1 MLMPTFTIVYKDKS
15 TKNFEAASKEDLISD
30 FSLEDATAFQND
42 VKEIH
47 WDEKECFCVENIS
60 SGKIIKTA
68 FIMNEK

>member
-1 MLMPTFTIVYKDKS
+1 MPTFTIVYKDES
-15 TKNFEAASKEDLISD
+15 TKNFEAASKEDLIRD

-60 SGKIIKTA
+60 SGEIIKTA
-68 FIMNEK
+68 FIKNEK